1 MAASSIGMHW
11 TPLFPSHTTWYIQ
24 VSGCIEPIST
34 PPSPENMHP
43 SSTQCQHCRK
53 PTPTS
58 LRHRYDWWKYFPIW
72 ALLLLSL
79 TIKLNVSTITV
90 FMRQVLTPTTTTI
103 PLNAYQ
109 QIGHCP
115 HFVCMYT
122 VSISWHSVHI
132 DEWSALAFQSIHWGG
147 RKEINFASCTSLL
160 LLLTK
165 VAELYITSHFLT
177 FKFLMC
183 SFTFDKKSL
192 ESLCDMSSK
201 LPALPSR

>member
-1 MAASSIGMHW
+1 MTGTKWWRPFMAAPSIGMHW

-79 TIKLNVSTITV
+79 TINLNVSTITV
-90 FMRQVLTPTTTTI
+90 FMRQVLTLPPPTY
-103 PLNAYQ
+103 LKK
-109 QIGHCP
+109 H
-115 HFVCMYT
+115 
-122 VSISWHSVHI
+122 ISKLVTVHI
-132 DEWSALAFQSIHWGG
+132 SCACIQSAYRDILCISMSDQP
-147 RKEINFASCTSLL
+147 LL
-160 LLLTK
+160 
-165 VAELYITSHFLT
+165 S
-177 FKFLMC
+177 
-183 SFTFDKKSL
+183 SPFTEVEEKK
-192 ESLCDMSSK
+192 
-201 LPALPSR
+201 

>member
-1 MAASSIGMHW
+1 MMHPSIWMHW
-11 TPLFPSHTTWYIQ
+11 TNLDSSLSGKYASKLNSMPVLQETHPYISQTSIWLMKILSHLSFVALEFDDQIK
-24 VSGCIEPIST
+24 
-34 PPSPENMHP
+34 
-43 SSTQCQHCRK
+43 CQHYYSVYA
-53 PTPTS
+53 TS
-58 LRHRYDWWKYFPIW
+58 PDPYHHHHTFKCISANWS
-72 ALLLLSL
+72 LS
-79 TIKLNVSTITV
+79 TFHV
-90 FMRQVLTPTTTTI
+90 
-103 PLNAYQ
+103 
-109 QIGHCP
+109 H
-115 HFVCMYT
+115 T

-165 VAELYITSHFLT
+165 VAELGFENITSHFLT

>member
-11 TPLFPSHTTWYIQ
+11 TPLFPSHTSWKWCIQ

-58 LRHRYDWWKYFPIW
+58 LRHQYDWWKYFPIW

-115 HFVCMYT
+115 HFMCIQSAYRDIVC
-122 VSISWHSVHI
+122 ISMS
-132 DEWSALAFQSIHWGG
+132 DQP
-147 RKEINFASCTSLL
+147 LL
-160 LLLTK
+160 
-165 VAELYITSHFLT
+165 S
-177 FKFLMC
+177 
-183 SFTFDKKSL
+183 SPFTEVEEKKSIL
-192 ESLCDMSSK
+192 TLADHCFSFSPRL
-201 LPALPSR
+201 LN

>member
-11 TPLFPSHTTWYIQ
+11 TPLFPSHTSWKWCIQ

-34 PPSPENMHP
+34 PPSLENMHP

-103 PLNAYQ
+103 PQKAYQ

-132 DEWSALAFQSIHWGG
+132 DEWSALAFQPIYWVV
-147 RKEINFASCTSLL
+147 KE
-160 LLLTK
+160 
-165 VAELYITSHFLT
+165 
-177 FKFLMC
+177 
-183 SFTFDKKSL
+183 KK
-192 ESLCDMSSK
+192 
-201 LPALPSR
+201 